1 MKIKKINILIVGSEG
16 YIGSRL
22 CKYLI
27 EKNISLETI
36 DLENNLRLKN
46 IRHTKDDFKNL
57 KINYLKKFKYIL
69 VLASHSSIAMCNNDP
84 IRAIENNILNT
95 KELLHKINK
104 TSAVPIFVSTTAI
117 YNGSNTPSEED
128 NSKFTYNP
136 NQLYDI
142 SKYYIEKL
150 LIRIFNK
157 YFILRLGTVSG
168 YSPNTDKRLIV
179 NKMYYNSINEKKI
192 NIVSGK
198 SKKSLLFIDDF
209 CRAIESIIKSKK
221 IRYGMFNLNS
231 INTTVEKVAKSI
243 SKINNTKIIYKKGIN
258 FYSFFTSNKKFSKYY
273 NFKFSKKLSIII
285 KSFNKK

>member
-1 MKIKKINILIVGSEG
+1 MKMKKINILIVGSEG

-46 IRHTKDDFKNL
+46 IRHIKDDFKNL

-69 VLASHSSIAMCNNDP
+69 ILAAHSSIAMCNNDS
-84 IRAIENNILNT
+84 IGAIENNILNT
-95 KELLHKINK
+95 RELLHKINK
-104 TSAVPIFVSTTAI
+104 TSTVPIFVSTTAI
-117 YNGSNTPSEED
+117 YNGSKKLSEED
-128 NSKFTYNP
+128 NSKFSYNP

-150 LIRIFNK
+150 IIRIFNK
-157 YFILRLGTVSG
+157 YLILRLGTVSG
-168 YSPNTDKRLIV
+168 YSPNIDTRLIV
-179 NKMYYNSINEKKI
+179 NKMYYNSINEKTI
-192 NIVSGK
+192 NVVSGK

-209 CRAIESIIKSKK
+209 CRAIETIIKSKK
-221 IRYGMFNLNS
+221 IRYGIFNLNS

-243 SKINNTKIIYKKGIN
+243 SKINNTKIIYKKGIS

-273 NFKFSKKLSIII
+273 NFKFSNKLPIII